1 MIEQGSQLWLHS
13 RYGNASASRIKDVI
27 AKTKS
32 GYSASRENYLTEL
45 VLERFGVFSEP
56 FTSKAMEWGTEQE
69 PFARATHE
77 AYQEIMV
84 EQCGYILH
92 PRIAKSG
99 ASPDGLIGN
108 DGVLEIKCPD
118 TKTHFEYLLAEK
130 PPAQYIPQMAW
141 QIACTGRK
149 WADFVSYD
157 PRAPVGLEYFYV
169 RYTPEPEYIEM
180 LENEVTAFL
189 LEVDKKFIQLNEKL
203 NNLKK
208 AA

>member
-1 MIEQGSQLWLHS
+1 MIEQGSKEWLEQ

-32 GYSASRENYLTEL
+32 GYSTSRERYMTEL
-45 VLERFGVFSEP
+45 VLERFGVFKEP
-56 FTSKAMEWGTEQE
+56 FTNKYIEWGIEQE

-77 AYQEIMV
+77 IKQGIIVQE
-84 EQCGYILH
+84 CGFILH
-92 PRIAKSG
+92 PTIKHSG

-118 TKTHFEYLLAEK
+118 THTHFNYLLDGVAPAEHI
-130 PPAQYIPQMAW
+130 AQMEW

-157 PRAPVGLEYFYV
+157 PRAPEGLDYFYV
-169 RYTPEPEYIEM
+169 RYTPSPERIKE
-180 LENEVTAFL
+180 LENEVAVFL
-189 LEVDKKFIQLNEKL
+189 TEVDEKFNRLKL
-203 NNLKK
+203 KLSTQQTQ
-208 AA
+208 